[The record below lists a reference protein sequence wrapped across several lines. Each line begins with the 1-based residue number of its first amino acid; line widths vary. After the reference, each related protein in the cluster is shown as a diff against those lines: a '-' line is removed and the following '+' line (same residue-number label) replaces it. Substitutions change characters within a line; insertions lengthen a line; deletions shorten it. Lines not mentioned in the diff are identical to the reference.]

1 MRAFSHRPLQIIGPA
16 VWINNTKKTEQMILD
31 GRIVEYLEN
40 GKFICAFVLTDNSNR
55 LQLLNQ
61 NSRELNL
68 ATNRIVHCTHEKVA
82 PLSSREEIITVLQK
96 TAKVRGELAASISLA
111 EIWQIVSEKH
121 EDVFGVDFMAS
132 LYFGNDPTDD
142 QCAAFLRSVIVN
154 GVYFKYK
161 SGSIHVHSPEVVE
174 QIKRRQEKE
183 KEQDLFIAKNTKAL
197 RHLWENGESLKDWG
211 DRTLTL
217 QILADYY
224 LFGKDASESAMARKL
239 VKNAGLTGPHDI
251 FYLLVKAGFWA
262 KNENIHLIKQDI
274 PTLFSEEALAEVEK
288 IELPTG
294 DDLCAAGR
302 KDFRDLPV
310 LTIDGP
316 NTKDFDDALHIDKQ
330 GANYLVGIHISD
342 VGHYVKEGTAL
353 FAEALQ
359 RGTSI
364 YFPEKHLSMLPA
376 ALAED
381 KLSLLKNRV
390 RPALSFLVLLSPAA
404 EVLKFE
410 IVRSC
415 ISVKQQLTYQA
426 ADQMIKQN
434 QELAALAALSKLL
447 RQRRVN
453 RGALLL
459 PMPELNII
467 IKADGSIDITTLP
480 VDTPSRILV
489 AEFMILANTLGAQFI
504 AEREAPGLFRCQAE
518 PRQRLIDGFEKDL
531 IKVIQQRKRLSPMS
545 LLTTPKGHSCV
556 GAPQYTTVTSPIR
569 RLLDLIMQLQISYL
583 VMGKGV
589 LFSKK
594 DMKHFGAIIMTTLEK
609 ANQVKY
615 LRQRYW
621 ILKYLQEKSGERLPA
636 LVIDSGPKRV
646 HIFLE
651 NFLLDAD
658 LPVNPSFKVTA
669 GDTLMVKI
677 AKVDPL
683 SNILRFEW

>member
-1 MRAFSHRPLQIIGPA
+1 
-16 VWINNTKKTEQMILD
+16 MILD

-40 GKFICAFVLTDNSNR
+40 GKFICAFVLTDNRNR

-68 ATNRIVHCTHEKVA
+68 ATNRIVHCTHENIV
-82 PLSSREEIITVLQK
+82 PLSSREDIIAVLQK
-96 TAKVRGELAASISLA
+96 TAKKRKKLAESISL
-111 EIWQIVSEKH
+111 EVIWEIVSEKH

-132 LYFGNDPTDD
+132 LYFGTDPTDD
-142 QCAAFLRSVIVN
+142 QCAAFLRSVITN

-161 SGSIHVHSPEVVE
+161 SGSIHVHAPEVVE
-174 QIKRRQEKE
+174 QIKLRQEKE
-183 KEQDLFIAKNTKAL
+183 KEQDLFIAKNTAAL
-197 RHLWENGESLKDWG
+197 RLLWENGEFLQAWE
-211 DRTLTL
+211 DRTSTL

-224 LFGKDASESAMARKL
+224 LFGKDASGSAMARKL

-262 KNENIHLIKQDI
+262 KNENIHIIKQDI

-302 KDFRDLPV
+302 NDFRGLPV

-316 NTKDFDDALHIDKQ
+316 DTKDFDDALHIEKQ

-342 VGHYVKEGTAL
+342 VGHYVKQGTAL

-381 KLSLLKNRV
+381 KLSLVENRV

-404 EVLKFE
+404 EILKFK

-426 ADQMIKQN
+426 ADEMIKHN

-459 PMPELNII
+459 PMPELNIR
-467 IKADGSIDITTLP
+467 IKTDETIEITSLP

-489 AEFMILANTLGAQFI
+489 AEFMILANTLGAQFV
-504 AEREAPGLFRCQAE
+504 AEREVPGLFRCQAE

-531 IKVIQQRKRLSPMS
+531 IKVIQQRKRLSPMT
-545 LLTTPKGHSCV
+545 LLTTPKGHSGV

-569 RLLDLIMQLQISYL
+569 RLLDLIMQLQISYQI
-583 VMGKGV
+583 MGKGV
-589 LFSKK
+589 LFSKR
-594 DMKHFGAIIMTTLEK
+594 DMKHFGSIIMTTLEK

-621 ILKYLQEKSGERLPA
+621 ILKHLQQKSGERLPA

-651 NFLLDAD
+651 KYLLDAD
-658 LPVNPSFKVTA
+658 LPSNPAFKVTA
-669 GDTLMVKI
+669 GDTVMVKLV
-677 AKVDPL
+677 KVDPL
-683 SNILRFEW
+683 SNILRLAW